1 MIFGIPDPDPNDDFA
16 IVIALWSIREV
27 IYGNN
32 NVPTR
37 HLVGFVLQESLGR
50 ASSAIQ
56 SFDKEKMLI
65 ETRSGRLY
73 KLHGHPGDHPDS
85 EHVWRRWKDFNHAQ
99 DEKNVTDEYWDGET

>member
-1 MIFGIPDPDPNDDFA
+1 MIFGIPDPNDDFA

-56 SFDKEKMLI
+56 SFDKGKMLI

-73 KLHGHPGDHPDS
+73 KLHGRPGDHPDA
-85 EHVWRRWKDFNHAQ
+85 EHVWRRWMNFNNAK
-99 DEKNVTDEYWDGET
+99 DEKNVTAEYWDGEA